1 LPEIVRAHK
10 VGTMTERTDCIVI
23 GAGVVGLG
31 IARALAMA
39 GREVII
45 LEAEDAFGLHTSSR
59 NTGCIHAGIHYLPGS
74 LKNRLAF
81 RGKELLYRYCPEHGV
96 GHKQIGKLVVAI
108 DEAQI
113 PALHA
118 LKEKANANGL
128 QEIDFLPKEQI
139 HEMEPE
145 LRFKAAL
152 FSSTSGIVDAPELM
166 RAYLGDAEDH
176 GAVLALNAPVRGGR
190 VIPDGIEL
198 DVGGAQAMTIACTL
212 CVNAAGHNA
221 ADIARSIAG
230 IPAAVIP
237 DVILARGCYFVAPS
251 KRPFTR
257 LIYPLPQQHAH
268 AVHVSPDMG
277 GQVRF
282 GPDTEFI
289 DEVDY
294 TVDPARAPWFYE
306 AARLFW
312 PGIEDGDL
320 APGWAGIRP
329 KLSRERANDIDF
341 MIQGPADHGIPGLV
355 SLYGLESPGL
365 TSSMAIGEYVTE
377 IAKL

>member
-1 LPEIVRAHK
+1 
-10 VGTMTERTDCIVI
+10 MTERTDCIVI
-23 GAGVVGLG
+23 GAGVVGLA
-31 IARALAMA
+31 IARALAMS

-59 NTGCIHAGIHYLPGS
+59 NTGCIHAGIHYPPGS

-96 GHKQIGKLVVAI
+96 GHRRCGKLMVATS
-108 DEAQI
+108 DEQI
-113 PALHA
+113 PTLHA
-118 LKEKANANGL
+118 LKKKANGNGL
-128 QEIDFLPKEQI
+128 QEIDFLPNEQI
-139 HEMEPE
+139 REMEPE
-145 LRFKAAL
+145 LKFSAAL

-176 GAVLALNAPVRGGR
+176 GAVLAVNAPVERGR
-190 VIPDGIEL
+190 VTGNGIEL
-198 DVGGAQAMTIACTL
+198 DVGGEAPMTIAATI

-221 ADIARSIAG
+221 ADVARAIDG
-230 IPAAVIP
+230 IPPATVP
-237 DVILARGCYFVAPS
+237 DIILARGCYFVAPS
-251 KRPFTR
+251 KKPFSR
-257 LIYPLPQQHAH
+257 LIYPLPGEHAH
-268 AVHVSPDMG
+268 AVHVSPDMA
-277 GQVRF
+277 GQMRF

-294 TVDPARAPWFYE
+294 MVDPDRAPWFYE

-320 APGWAGIRP
+320 VPGWAGIRP

-341 MIQGPADHGIPGLV
+341 MIQGPADHGVPGLAC
-355 SLYGLESPGL
+355 LYGLESPGL

-377 IAKL
+377 LVGAV

>member
-1 LPEIVRAHK
+1 
-10 VGTMTERTDCIVI
+10 MTERTDCIVI

>member
-1 LPEIVRAHK
+1 
-10 VGTMTERTDCIVI
+10 MTERTDCIVI
-23 GAGVVGLG
+23 GAGVVGLA

-39 GREVII
+39 GREVVI

-96 GHKQIGKLVVAI
+96 GHKKIGKLIVAI
-108 DEAQI
+108 DEEQV

-118 LKEKANANGL
+118 LKAKANGNGL
-128 QEIDFLPKEQI
+128 QEIDFLPPEQI
-139 HEMEPE
+139 REMEPE
-145 LRFKAAL
+145 LHFKAAL
-152 FSSTSGIVDAPELM
+152 FSSTSGIVDASELM

-176 GAVLALNAPVRGGR
+176 GAALALNAPVTGGR
-190 VIPDGIEL
+190 VTADGIEI
-198 DVGGAQAMTIACTL
+198 DVGGAHAMTLACSL

-221 ADIARSIAG
+221 ADIARAIDG
-230 IPAAVIP
+230 VPATAVPNI
-237 DVILARGCYFVAPS
+237 ILARGCYFVAPS

-257 LIYPLPQQHAH
+257 LIYPLPQAHAH

-289 DEVDY
+289 DRVDY
-294 TVDPARAPWFYE
+294 TVDPDRAPWFYD

-329 KLSRERANDIDF
+329 KLSRKRANDIDF
-341 MIQGPADHGIPGLV
+341 MIQGPADHGIPGLI

-365 TSSMAIGEYVTE
+365 TSSLAIGEYVLGL
-377 IAKL
+377 ADA

>member
-1 LPEIVRAHK
+1 MPEIVRAHK

-166 RAYLGDAEDH
+166 LAYLGDAEDH

-289 DEVDY
+289 DKVDY
-294 TVDPARAPWFYE
+294 TIDPARAPWFYE

>member
-1 LPEIVRAHK
+1 MPEIVRAHK